1 MAAIFQIRRGGS
13 SDTSSLASGELYLN
27 TNEGALQVGT
37 PTAGAPIKLLSLNT
51 ASFGDIILTG
61 SAYISGDVVLGGTIT
76 IGDTTSD
83 SVVFNADLSSSI
95 IPDSGSTYDLGSISK
110 VYRNVYATS
119 ISGAIAATNGV
130 ISGSSQV
137 VTSLPQGLVSGSSQV
152 IGILDSLNSLTGS
165 YATTGSNTFIGN
177 QRITG
182 SLSISNGQFNVITG
196 SGQLTSSLTFTHNIT
211 APNDGNAILELRHNN
226 DLYNDDVA
234 IKLKADFAGAYIDY
248 EEDGLSY
255 PALSIQSFANKNIF
269 IHQDTRLL
277 FSNLRIDENLTVT
290 GSIIGLSGFTG
301 SFSGSIP
308 IQDGRLTNLESKS
321 ASVDISVAE
330 LNSYTSSLKDAITVT
345 GSGASSITTIRGDFR
360 VLGTSSIISSQ
371 HIHLDDNIIELNGT
385 GETFGG
391 FLVKD
396 PTGGST
402 VSGSL
407 KWNTNLDRW
416 EAGKDEGEIT
426 SISKILLAGGD
437 SVFTSS
443 LQLTEI
449 NNTTASLNQTTESLN
464 NFSASVT
471 ASLESIY
478 QTTSSLNL
486 FSASV
491 TASLE
496 SIYQTT
502 ASLNTYTQSVNDDL
516 ASIHQSSASLNLF
529 SASVT
534 SSLESIYQTTAS
546 LNDFSASVTTSL
558 ESIYQT
564 TASLNSFTGS
574 QLTQNTALATVS
586 GSLIVSA
593 SQSYLSA
600 SLMTASVKKLRED
613 VDYLYGIGGISGGN
627 PLTPIQ
633 EWSASARI
641 QLENL
646 ELFTSSFSES
656 VSASIAGL
664 ASSSG
669 YINYVTNSIEQLT
682 GIEVADFDNNVA
694 VTFINGT
701 LKFIFGTPAVP
712 TSIATSLSGFLVDR
726 FNNVNDAYIVNGT
739 WSNQGYTLVSASLY
753 EGSTLLTEVGSGTS
767 LSFSTTT
774 SGSHTYRLEYTA
786 SSPLDGT
793 LYKISTTATGTIS
806 KSNPASPTLSPTVT
820 VQLGASS
827 NQIEQGATGSIS
839 FTSSSANPSN
849 SWNLI
854 NTTTNVSTPYYV
866 TGSATGSTSISIIAT
881 ANYESPTG
889 DNIPDL
895 TTTSTATTT
904 YTKIR
909 SLRYGASAAA
919 SFTEGEIENI
929 GAWDTTLGGTIGTI
943 VKGTT
948 TASGQSVTISWTGD
962 KYHYIVFNSSLSN
975 LSNITTSGFG
985 VLGQFSVTTVGQYK
999 VYKTNT
1005 LQAGGAGSSITY
1017 TLT

>member
-137 VTSLPQGLVSGSSQV
+137 VASLPQGLVSGSSQV

-165 YATTGSNTFIGN
+165 YATTGSNTFRGN

-196 SGQLTSSLTFTHNIT
+196 SGALTSSLTFTHNIT

-226 DLYNDDVA
+226 ELYNDDIA
-234 IKLKADFAGAYIDY
+234 IKLKADFAGAYLDY
-248 EEDGLSY
+248 EEDTVPYSILSV
-255 PALSIQSFANKNIF
+255 QSFANKNLY

-308 IQDGRLTNLESKS
+308 VQDGRLTNLESKS

-330 LNSYTSSLKDAITVT
+330 LNSYTSSLKTAITA
-345 GSGASSITTIRGDFR
+345 SGANVTINGNLTVKGTTTQIDSTTLNIG
-360 VLGTSSIISSQ
+360 
-371 HIHLDDNIIELNGT
+371 DNIIELNY
-385 GETFGG
+385 
-391 FLVKD
+391 
-396 PTGGST
+396 GGSQT
-402 VSGSL
+402 LSGIYTKDATGVLSSGSL
-407 KWNTNLDRW
+407 LWNATTDRW
-416 EAGKDEGEIT
+416 IAG
-426 SISKILLAGGD
+426 ISGSESTILLAGGD
-437 SVFTSS
+437 NVFTSS
-443 LQLTEI
+443 LQLSEI
-449 NNTTASLNQTTESLN
+449 NNTTASLNQTTASLN
-464 NFSASVT
+464 SFSASVT
-471 ASLESIY
+471 TSLESIY

-491 TASLE
+491 TASLV
-496 SIYQTT
+496 SVYQTT
-502 ASLNTYTQSVNDDL
+502 ASLNTYTQSVNSDL
-516 ASIHQSSASLNLF
+516 VSIHQSSASINLF

-534 SSLESIYQTTAS
+534 ASLESIYQTTAS
-546 LNDFSASVTTSL
+546 LNSFSASVTASL

-564 TASLNSFTGS
+564 TASLNSFTSS
-574 QLTQNTALATVS
+574 QLTQNTALSTVS
-586 GSLIVSA
+586 GSLIISA

-627 PLTPIQ
+627 PLAPIQ

-641 QLENL
+641 SIANL

-656 VSASIAGL
+656 VSASIASL
-664 ASSSG
+664 ESSSG
-669 YINYVTNSIEQLT
+669 YINYVTNSIQQLT
-682 GIEVADFDNNVA
+682 GIEVADFDSNVA
-694 VTFINGT
+694 VTFVNGT
-701 LKFIFGTPAVP
+701 LKFIFGTPAIP
-712 TSIATSLSGFLVDR
+712 TSIATSLSGFAADR

-793 LYKISTTATGTIS
+793 LYKTSTTATGTVS
-806 KSNPASPTLSPTVT
+806 KSSPASPTLTPTPT

-849 SWNLI
+849 GWNLI
-854 NTTTNVSTPYYV
+854 NTTTNVSTPYFV
-866 TGSATGSTSISIIAT
+866 TGSATGSTSISITAT

-909 SLRYGASAAA
+909 SLRYGASSAT
-919 SFTEGEIENI
+919 SFTAGELENI

-943 VKGTT
+943 AKGTT

-975 LSNITTSGFG
+975 LTNITTSGFG
-985 VLGQFSVTTVGQYK
+985 VFGTFESVATVGQYK
-999 VYKTNT
+999 VYKTST